1 MTYAFLIFWVASA
14 VLIILEHKIVRLII
28 YLGIFS
34 LITSG
39 CFLLFAAPDVAMAQV
54 VVSAFST
61 IIFIVAFEKYYNLK
75 DPHGTSPKR
84 PILDSHLIPFCF
96 TVLLTA
102 LFFMFIPGDA
112 VDTTLKD
119 QYLARFQS
127 DVGGENAVTAIYMG
141 YRMYDTLFEALL
153 LLVSIVAIVHLSWH
167 RDMFVSHGRPS
178 DIRNSNIA
186 GFTIRLISPLLMLVS
201 VYLVINVHISP
212 GGGLQG
218 GVVVAAFFVCRYMI
232 YDIYDIRVD
241 KVIMLEKLLYTG
253 IILVAVFFVFIGVEA
268 YLPMPQ
274 TIYLVTM
281 NILIGMKVACGF
293 FVVFYR
299 FIVLERR

>member
-1 MTYAFLIFWVASA
+1 MTYAFLVFWIVSAIF
-14 VLIILEHKIVRLII
+14 IIIEHKVVRLII

-61 IIFIVAFEKYYNLK
+61 IIFIVAFEKYYGLT
-75 DPHGTSPKR
+75 DPHGASPKK
-84 PILDSHLIPFCF
+84 PVLENCLIPLCF
-96 TVLLTA
+96 TVILAA
-102 LFFMFIPGDA
+102 LFFLFMPGDA

-119 QYLARFQS
+119 QYLARFRS

-153 LLVSIVAIVHLSWH
+153 LLVSIVAIVQLSSH
-167 RDMFVSHGRPS
+167 KDMFVSHGRPS
-178 DIRNSNIA
+178 DIRNSKIA
-186 GFTIRLISPLLMLVS
+186 GFTIRLISPLLLLVS
-201 VYLVINVHISP
+201 VYLVMNGHISP

-241 KVIMLEKLLYTG
+241 KDIMLEKILYTG
-253 IILVAVFFVFIGVEA
+253 IILVAVFFIFIGVEA
-268 YLPMPQ
+268 YLPIPQ
-274 TIYLVTM
+274 TMYLVTM